1 MKKVDPGSDQQCI
14 KISLKYLDGSI
25 IMWTN
30 IYRLFL
36 CVIIKQLCDQSSGSL

>member
-25 IMWTN
+25 IM
-30 IYRLFL
+30 
-36 CVIIKQLCDQSSGSL
+36 